1 MKEFINDK
9 VAVYNGDTV
18 EVTSQMPNSI
28 FGFSVYSPPFSNL
41 YTYSDSIYDMGNT
54 ENDEEFFKQYEFLI
68 KEKYRTHKDNSYT
81 CVHCK
86 DLPLYKGRDGASGLS
101 DFTGQIITA
110 HLKYGWV
117 YQGKYRVWKDPVIE
131 MQRTKNHGLLHKNY
145 TQRSE
150 AVRQGMADYVLVFK
164 KIENKENIEV
174 IEQIAEFGSD
184 VISRCIE
191 LWANRYEDIIISENN
206 ININDDVD
214 EFQYGFFEYHEFIS
228 LKKDIS
234 TKLKNGR
241 NITVA
246 CKEYD
251 LFQNGDIIG
260 KIDNTIDLIED
271 MKKYNLVF
279 HSRCYLTN
287 GTELITFRK
296 WNGDFED
303 GQVVRDLTT
312 QSYVG
317 KNVPIKYGDSKKEL
331 IGYSIHCW
339 QRYASPI
346 WNDLDDLPN
355 EDKWTWFDISQTNV
369 LNVKQARDDKDE
381 KHICPLQLDIIKKC
395 VLAYTNTNDVCAS
408 FFGGIGSEPVTFL
421 RLGRK
426 AYAVELKETYFNIL
440 VKNVKNELEN
450 NRSLFYLN

>member
-1 MKEFINDK
+1 MKEFITNR

-18 EVTSQMPNSI
+18 EVTSQMPNGI
-28 FGFSVYSPPFSNL
+28 FDFSVYSPPFSNL

-54 ENDEEFFKQYEFLI
+54 DNDDEFFIQYEFLI
-68 KEKYRTHKDNSYT
+68 KEKYRTHKDNTYT

-101 DFTGQIITA
+101 DFTGRIIESHT
-110 HLKYGWV
+110 KYGWI

-164 KIENKENIEV
+164 KIEDKSNIQ
-174 IEQIAEFGSD
+174 IKKQIADFGKD
-184 VISRCIE
+184 VILRCCE
-191 LWANRYEDIIISENN
+191 LWANKTDNIVSLIHSDIEDLEYI
-206 ININDDVD
+206 D
-214 EFQYGFFEYHEFIS
+214 YGFFEYHQILRNEKTIA
-228 LKKDIS
+228 D
-234 TKLKNGR
+234 KLKNGR

-246 CKEYD
+246 FKEYD
-251 LFQNGDIIG
+251 LIKDNEIIG
-260 KIDNTIDLIED
+260 KIDNTIEFIED

-296 WNGDFED
+296 WNGDFKD
-303 GQVVRDLTT
+303 SQVVRDLIT

-317 KNVPIKYGDSKKEL
+317 KNTPIKYGDSKKEL

-339 QRYASPI
+339 QRYASPV
-346 WNDLDDLPN
+346 WNDLDDLP
-355 EDKWTWFDISQTNV
+355 ECDEWSWFDINQTNV
-369 LNVKQARDDKDE
+369 LNIKQARDDKDE
-381 KHICPLQLDIIKKC
+381 KHICPLQLDIINKC
-395 VLAYTNTNDVCAS
+395 VLKYSKINDVCAS

-421 RLGRK
+421 RLNRK
-426 AYAVELKETYFNIL
+426 AYAVELKQTYFNIL
-440 VKNVKNELEN
+440 VKNIKNELEN
-450 NRSLFYLN
+450 NRSLFELN